1 MEEYLGSIS
10 VPAIAAAVYFIIKLI
25 RHAVG
30 QNAKFEKFVPLISAG
45 MGVAFSVI
53 CFYALPAVIPA
64 TNVVVAIVIGAA
76 SGFTAIGTD
85 QMVKQFGK
93 KGSKTEPDQTEPE
106 SAETE
111 EPKDELPNDSN
122 DNN

>member
-1 MEEYLGSIS
+1 MEGYLASIS

-30 QNAKFEKFVPLISAG
+30 VNAKFERFIPLIAAAL
-45 MGVAFSVI
+45 GVVFAIV

-64 TNVVVAIVIGAA
+64 DNIVVAVVLGGA

-85 QMVKQFGK
+85 QMMKQFGK
-93 KGSKTEPDQTEPE
+93 KTENPQGTADDKEKDGSSKE
-106 SAETE
+106 SEETNE
-111 EPKDELPNDSN
+111 K
-122 DNN
+122 

>member
-1 MEEYLGSIS
+1 MEGYLASIS

-30 QNAKFEKFVPLISAG
+30 ENAKFERFIPLIAAAL
-45 MGVAFSVI
+45 GVVFAIV

-64 TNVVVAIVIGAA
+64 DNIVVAIVLGCA

-85 QMVKQFGK
+85 QMMKQFGK
-93 KGSKTEPDQTEPE
+93 KTENSQTTVSDKEKDVSSKKSE
-106 SAETE
+106 ETT
-111 EPKDELPNDSN
+111 
-122 DNN
+122 DNNKK

>member
-1 MEEYLGSIS
+1 MEGYLASIS

-30 QNAKFEKFVPLISAG
+30 VNAKFERFIPLIAAAL
-45 MGVAFSVI
+45 GVIFAVV

-64 TNVVVAIVIGAA
+64 DNIVVAIVLGGA

-85 QMVKQFGK
+85 QMMKQFGK
-93 KGSKTEPDQTEPE
+93 KTENPQVAADDKEKDVPSK
-106 SAETE
+106 
-111 EPKDELPNDSN
+111 ELEKTSEKNRK
-122 DNN
+122 